1 MNGITLEKLQVIIE
15 AQTQDLR
22 NELAKVKQQLTSTSS
37 AVKKE
42 TGKISNSFGGMM
54 KKVKIGKSTR
64 LNSSHPLS
72 SRMPSSA

>member
-22 NELAKVKQQLTSTSS
+22 NELAKVKQQLTSTSA

-42 TGKISNSFGGMM
+42 TGE
-54 KKVKIGKSTR
+54 IGR
-64 LNSSHPLS
+64 AHV
-72 SRMPSSA
+72 

>member
-42 TGKISNSFGGMM
+42 TGKISNSFGGMIAFM
-54 KKVKIGKSTR
+54 SIFEFIFKGNASNWIRQVGT
-64 LNSSHPLS
+64 
-72 SRMPSSA
+72 M